1 MRIAVPAETA
11 PLETRVAIVPRSV
24 GQLTA
29 AGGSVVVQSGAG
41 AAAGISD
48 EEYIEAGAS
57 VDPNRRELLGSADLA
72 IVVRRPSVD
81 DLRLL
86 KPGSA
91 IVGMLDPA
99 GDPGPLLILTE
110 RQISAFRMEAIP
122 RISRAQDMDVLSSM
136 ATLAGYHAAVL
147 AAYRLPRIFPL
158 LMTAAGTITPARV
171 LVLGAGVAG
180 LQAIATARRLGAVV
194 EAYDVRPAVREQV
207 ESLGARFIEVGVESE
222 EHQDAGGYAKELTAD
237 AQEREHEV
245 LGQHVM
251 DSDVVI
257 STALIPGKPAPVLI
271 TRDMIAGMRHGSVI
285 VDLAA
290 PGGGNSELTK
300 SDEEIVTEGGVL
312 ILGPT
317 NLPAALPG
325 QASQLYSNNVTRF
338 LKLVVKDGQI
348 SLDFNDVVV
357 AQTLMTH
364 DGLPRGE
371 QMLRLLEGATS

>member
-1 MRIAVPAETA
+1 MHIAVPAETA
-11 PLETRVAIVPRSV
+11 PQETRVAIVPRSV
-24 GQLTA
+24 AQLSS
-29 AGGSVVVQSGAG
+29 AGGEVVVQAGAG
-41 AAAGISD
+41 AAAGFSD
-48 EEYIEAGAS
+48 DAYIEAGAAIE
-57 VDPNRRELLGSADLA
+57 PNRRNLLSTADLTV
-72 IVVRRPSVD
+72 VVRRPTLD

-110 RQISAFRMEAIP
+110 RRISAFRMEAVP

-136 ATLAGYHAAVL
+136 ATLSGYYAAIL

-207 ESLGARFIEVGVESE
+207 ESLGARFVEVGVESE
-222 EHQDAGGYAKELTAD
+222 EHQDAGGYAKELSAD
-237 AQEREHEV
+237 AQQREHEV

-251 DSDVVI
+251 DADVVI
-257 STALIPGKPAPVLI
+257 TTALIPGKAAPLLI
-271 TRDMIAGMRHGSVI
+271 TRDTVAGMRLGSVI

-290 PGGGNSELTK
+290 AGGGNTELTEA
-300 SDEEIVTEGGVL
+300 DAEVVTDNGVL
-312 ILGPT
+312 IVGPT
-317 NLPAALPG
+317 NLAAALPG

-338 LKLVVKDGQI
+338 LLQIVKNGQI

-357 AQTLMTH
+357 GQTAMTH
-364 DGLPRGE
+364 DGVPRGE
-371 QMLRLLEGATS
+371 QMLGLLAGATG